1 MGSVVAASARVLV
14 EHCQA
19 VGVDTDDLLRD
30 SGISRAALAEP
41 DARLPAR
48 AVSELWLRAYRA
60 TQDEALGL
68 HVAESAPFGAYRVTH
83 FIIANSPT
91 VGAAFER
98 LCAYGR
104 WVDDSLQLRVVVE
117 GDRIGMELESSTDD
131 ACAGR
136 LRAEHTFALS
146 YLGVSRATAVPFVPQ
161 RLELMGAAPADP
173 LERERVFRCPA
184 LFAQPRNRM
193 WFDRR
198 TWCLPVQGANGA
210 LLDLLEA
217 HVRALLESLPAES
230 ELVSGVRQVICGQLA
245 QGAPTLQQVAR
256 QLGTST
262 RALQRALADSG
273 TSFSEIVETS
283 RIATARALLA
293 DRSLSIAEVALM
305 LGFSEQSAFTRAC
318 KRWLGMPPIKVRAL
332 ERARGEQ
339 RGASG
344 A

>member
-1 MGSVVAASARVLV
+1 MGSVVAASAAVLV
-14 EHCQA
+14 EHCRA
-19 VGVDTDDLLRD
+19 VGIDVESLLRD
-30 SGISRAALAEP
+30 TGISRDTLAEP

-48 AVSELWLRAYRA
+48 AVSDLWLRAYRA

-68 HVAESAPFGAYRVTH
+68 HVAESARSGSYRVTH

-104 WVDDSLQLRVVVE
+104 WVDDSLQLRIVLE
-117 GDRIGMELESSTDD
+117 GDDIGIELAPSTDD
-131 ACAGR
+131 ACGER

-146 YLGVSRATAVPFVPQ
+146 YLGVVRSTDVTFTPQ
-161 RLELMGAAPADP
+161 RLELMGAAPDQP
-173 LERERVFRCPA
+173 GERERVFRCPA

-193 WFDRR
+193 WFDHR
-198 TWCLPVQGANGA
+198 TWGLPVQGANGA

-217 HVRALLESLPAES
+217 HVQALLKTLPAEPA
-230 ELVSGVRQVICGQLA
+230 LVSRVRQVICGRLA
-245 QGAPTLQQVAR
+245 HGAPTLQQVAR
-256 QLGTST
+256 QLGLSQ

-273 TSFSEIVETS
+273 TSFSEIVETT

-293 DRSLSIAEVALM
+293 DRALSIAEVALM

-332 ERARGEQ
+332 ERPPSVRHAREA
-339 RGASG
+339 R
-344 A
+344 